1 MSGSSLDC
9 PGASLGTITNL
20 VMLRGLRPFYTTRVL
35 SVKPMITFAVAA
47 LPSQFVDFTVGS
59 F

>member
-9 PGASLGTITNL
+9 PGASLGTITSL
-20 VMLRGLRPFYTTRVL
+20 VMLRGLRPFYITRVL
-35 SVKPMITFAVAA
+35 SVKPMMTFTVAA
-47 LPSQFVDFTVGS
+47 LPSQFVDLTVRS